1 MKTEEFVKKY
11 GAAYISSRNNPKC
24 VAYSKLT
31 DAKYRTE
38 YFLAEG
44 EKLSAEALRYAD
56 VKEIL
61 ISTAANE
68 QKAEEFALTANK
80 SGVAVTVLEEQ
91 TFGKIATEKSPQGII
106 AVVNLMHNLHQ
117 DDSTDFSEWQK
128 GKRLLM
134 LDELRDPGNLGTII
148 RTAEALGITGIILCG
163 CADIYNPKT
172 VRASMGS
179 IFRMSIYS
187 TKNGSARVEELK
199 SFSRRVL
206 ASALDDK
213 AYTLGS
219 FEPNSTDC
227 VVIGNEG
234 HGISREILSKTTGT
248 FMIPMSGN
256 TESLNAASAAAVILW
271 EYYRTFR

>member
-1 MKTEEFVKKY
+1 MKTEEFVRKH
-11 GAAYISSRNNPKC
+11 GAAYVTSRNNPKC

-31 DAKYRTE
+31 DIKYRTE

-44 EKLSAEALRYAD
+44 EKLSAEALRFAD

-61 ISTAANE
+61 ISTSANEDKAEYFASAAND
-68 QKAEEFALTANK
+68 
-80 SGVAVTVLEEQ
+80 SGVSVTVLEENA
-91 TFGKIATEKSPQGII
+91 FDKIATEKSPQGII
-106 AVVNLMHNLHQ
+106 AVVKLMRKLHL
-117 DDSTDFSEWQK
+117 DDSADFIEWQN

-148 RTAEALGITGIILCG
+148 RTAEALGITGVVLSG

-179 IFRMSIYS
+179 IFRMSMYS
-187 TKNGSARVEELK
+187 TKDGSARVGELQ
-199 SFSRRVL
+199 SVSRRVL
-206 ASALDDK
+206 ASALDDR
-213 AYTLGS
+213 AYTLS
-219 FEPNSTDC
+219 TFELNLTDC

-234 HGISREILSKTTGT
+234 HGISRKILDKTTDT
-248 FMIPMSGN
+248 FMIPMSGS